1 MVAGKGESAQ
11 NMLENFSFRTIV
23 EYLPLFGQGLVATVW
38 LSLIS
43 FAGALAIG
51 VVVCA
56 LNLQP
61 ARFLRLPA
69 KVYIDAVRAT
79 PLLAQLYFLY
89 FGLPRLG
96 VVLPEMLVGIIALS
110 LNSGAYVAEIIRA
123 GILSISKGVLEGS
136 RCLGLTYMQAM
147 RYVAIPMALRRMSP
161 GLVSQLITLF
171 KDTALCSVVSVQEV
185 LFTARILAARDYQ
198 YFTLYTVAGF
208 FYFAVGFPAAA
219 ATGYFRMAADKHW
232 LTDVLT
238 GAMTGTA
245 VGFAVP
251 WLHRTRPG
259 ATLLTLSPRP
269 GGAVL
274 SGRF

>member
-123 GILSISKGVLEGS
+123 GILSISRGQVEAGIASGMTYFQRMRLIILPQAFKVTIPPLLGQAIVLVKDSALLSLISVAELTRAGQLLASDRFMPAEGFLTVAACYLVLYYGLKG
-136 RCLGLTYMQAM
+136 
-147 RYVAIPMALRRMSP
+147 
-161 GLVSQLITLF
+161 
-171 KDTALCSVVSVQEV
+171 
-185 LFTARILAARDYQ
+185 LAA
-198 YFTLYTVAGF
+198 
-208 FYFAVGFPAAA
+208 
-219 ATGYFRMAADKHW
+219 
-232 LTDVLT
+232 
-238 GAMTGTA
+238 
-245 VGFAVP
+245 
-251 WLHRTRPG
+251 
-259 ATLLTLSPRP
+259 
-269 GGAVL
+269 L
-274 SGRF
+274 SGRWLGLRPVGARA

>member
-1 MVAGKGESAQ
+1 MVAEKRESAQ

-51 VVVCA
+51 IVACA

-61 ARFLRLPA
+61 AQFLRLPA

-123 GILSISKGVLEGS
+123 GILSISRGQVEAGIASGMTYLQRMRLIILPQAFKVTIPPLLGQAIVLVKDSALLSLISVAELTRAGQLLASDRFMPAEGF
-136 RCLGLTYMQAM
+136 L
-147 RYVAIPMALRRMSP
+147 
-161 GLVSQLITLF
+161 
-171 KDTALCSVVSVQEV
+171 
-185 LFTARILAARDYQ
+185 
-198 YFTLYTVAGF
+198 TVAACYLVLYYGLK
-208 FYFAVGFPAAA
+208 GL
-219 ATGYFRMAADKHW
+219 AT
-232 LTDVLT
+232 
-238 GAMTGTA
+238 
-245 VGFAVP
+245 
-251 WLHRTRPG
+251 
-259 ATLLTLSPRP
+259 
-269 GGAVL
+269 L
-274 SGRF
+274 SGRWLGLRPVAARA